1 MFTYLIKRFL
11 QSLGFIV
18 LAWFAVYTL
27 MVVIAPPASITRT
40 RPDAR
45 ISRQVPQEL
54 ADPSTKAFEPWPLN
68 FFLWLFD
75 PRQPQAASSTPGDFT
90 GQAPGHEDAAPPP
103 GIDVGIGDFRLK
115 GSGFLTGN
123 FGRSTVVQPGEE
135 VGSML
140 GEKWGR
146 TVMLV
151 VLSLILSVLVAV
163 PLGMFA
169 ATRYRTSM
177 DHLLTFLSFLGFCI
191 PAFSLGILLVLLT
204 AVGPSIMRFSLNW
217 EWLPNLPPGGVSDR
231 DREGDLINL
240 VYHLVLPVTTLALP
254 QIAWLSR
261 HMRFSM
267 LEVLRLDYIRTAR
280 AKGLSDSKVVIK
292 HALRNALLPTITSVG
307 FIVPLLLSAA
317 IMIETVFAYPGVG
330 QLFFRALGGI
340 ISVNQDAV
348 PGIITRMDYP
358 LALSLMA
365 LLVVVVTLSNMLT
378 DFFYSVADPR
388 IDYRSKG

>member
-11 QSLGFIV
+11 QSLGFIL

-27 MVVIAPPASITRT
+27 MVVIAPPPSTTRT
-40 RPDAR
+40 RPDGRTAK
-45 ISRQVPQEL
+45 VFPQEL

-75 PRQPQAASSTPGDFT
+75 PRQPPQADLDTGGHFT
-90 GQAPGHEDAAPPP
+90 GHEEASPPP
-103 GIDVGIGDFRLK
+103 GIDVGIGDFRIR
-115 GSGFLTGN
+115 GSGLLTGN
-123 FGRSTVVQPGEE
+123 FGRSTFIQPGEE
-135 VGSML
+135 VRSML
-140 GEKWGR
+140 GDKWGR
-146 TVMLV
+146 TATLV
-151 VLSLILSVLVAV
+151 VLSLILSVAVAI
-163 PLGMFA
+163 PLGIFA
-169 ATRYRTSM
+169 ATRYRTPM

-217 EWLPNLPPGGVSDR
+217 EWLPYLPPGGVA
-231 DREGDLINL
+231 DRERENDLINL

-280 AKGLSDSKVVIK
+280 AKGLADSKVVLR

-340 ISVNQDAV
+340 LSVNQDGD
-348 PGIITRMDYP
+348 PGAITRMDYP
-358 LALSLMA
+358 LALSMMA
-365 LLVVVVTLSNMLT
+365 LLIIVVTFSNMLT
-378 DFFYSVADPR
+378 DFFYMVADPR
-388 IDYRSKG
+388 IDYRSKA

>member
-11 QSLGFIV
+11 QSMGFIL
-18 LAWFAVYTL
+18 LAWFGVYTL
-27 MVVIAPPASITRT
+27 MVVIAPPASATLT
-40 RPDAR
+40 RPDGR
-45 ISRQVPQEL
+45 TVRRVPQEL

-75 PRQPQAASSTPGDFT
+75 PRQPQEADPGTFGTFT
-90 GQAPGHEDAAPPP
+90 GNATGHEDAPLP
-103 GIDVGIGDFRLK
+103 GIDVGIGDLRLR
-115 GSGFLTGN
+115 GSGLLTGN

-140 GEKWGR
+140 VDKWGR

-151 VLSLILSVLVAV
+151 VLSLILSVAV
-163 PLGMFA
+163 SIPLGMFA

-204 AVGPSIMRFSLNW
+204 AVGPSIMRFSLGW
-217 EWLPNLPPGGVSDR
+217 EWLPNLPAGGVSDME
-231 DREGDLINL
+231 RENDLVNL

-261 HMRFSM
+261 HMRFAM

-280 AKGLSDSKVVIK
+280 AKGLSDSKVVLK

-307 FIVPLLLSAA
+307 FIVPLLFSAA
-317 IMIETVFAYPGVG
+317 IMIETVFAYPGLG

-340 ISVNQDAV
+340 LSVNQDAD
-348 PGIITRMDYP
+348 PGAITRMDYP

-365 LLVVVVTLSNMLT
+365 LLVIVVTLSNMLT
-378 DFFYSVADPR
+378 DFFYTVADPR